1 MSETLYRGMDRDEID
16 RQLNLRARWPEHGE
30 YFERWAR
37 DSTAARAQLDAR
49 LDLAYGATE
58 GQTLDLFPAALSPTG
73 AGSEPAPLLAFIHGG
88 YWQSLDKGDFSYLA
102 PAFVEAG
109 IAFASLNYDLAPKVG
124 VGEIVGQ
131 IRSALVWLAGHGPA
145 HGIDPARIFVAGHSA
160 GGQLAVMALV
170 TDWPA
175 FAGAAGKAG
184 GEDAVPADLVKGA
197 CTVSGVYELE
207 PLRLSYHQEV
217 LGLDPETVRTMS
229 PLRRLPERAGPLV
242 CAVGSEETAEF
253 LIQQDELV
261 AAWRGRGLAV
271 RVVELPGRHHFSAV
285 DALGDAAHP
294 LFEATRALVLGEA

>member
-16 RQLNLRARWPEHGE
+16 RQLNLRARWPEHEE

-37 DSTAARAQLDAR
+37 DSAAARAQLDAR
-49 LDLAYGATE
+49 LDLAYGASE
-58 GQTLDLFPAALSPTG
+58 GQTLDLFPAA

-124 VGEIVGQ
+124 VGEMVAQ
-131 IRSALVWLAGHGPA
+131 IRSALVWLARHGPA
-145 HGIDPARIFVAGHSA
+145 HGVDPARIFVAGHSA

-175 FAGAAGKAG
+175 LAGHGVDKAG
-184 GEDAVPADLVKGA
+184 EVPAEVVKGA

-217 LGLDPETVRTMS
+217 LGLDPETVRSMS
-229 PLRRLPERAGPLV
+229 PLRCLPDRAGPLL

-261 AAWRGRGLAV
+261 AAWRDRGLAV
-271 RVVELPGRHHFSAV
+271 RVVALPGRNHFSAV
-285 DALGDAAHP
+285 DALGDPRHR
-294 LFEATRALVLGEA
+294 LFEAARALVLGEE